1 MTSEE
6 HVWIDTIVSGG
17 PDAELAFKKL
27 TQKYGPKLYN
37 QILRIVKNDTISKDV
52 LQNVFIK
59 IWKNLSRFKKE
70 SNLYTWMYRI
80 AHNESLSMLTHE
92 NKRTAVSLDHTLID
106 VIPGHEQINTLDPD
120 EIYQL
125 LREAM
130 GTLPEK
136 QALVFE
142 LKYFE
147 DLKYSEIAKI
157 TDTSEGA
164 LKASF
169 HIAKEKITKFLEMK
183 LNY

>member
-6 HVWIDTIVSGG
+6 SIWIDTIVSGG

-27 TQKYGPKLYN
+27 TQKYGPRLYK
-37 QILRIVKNDTISKDV
+37 QIFRIVKNESLTKDV

-59 IWKNLSRFKKE
+59 IWKNLSRFKRE
-70 SNLYTWMYRI
+70 SNLFTWMYRI

-92 NKRTAVSLDHTLID
+92 NKRKGVSLDTALIE
-106 VIPGHEQINTLDPD
+106 VIPGHEKINPLGPD

-125 LREAM
+125 LREAI

-136 QALVFE
+136 QAIVFE

-147 DLKYSEIAKI
+147 ELKYSEIAKI

-169 HIAKEKITKFLEMK
+169 HIAKEKITKFLERK